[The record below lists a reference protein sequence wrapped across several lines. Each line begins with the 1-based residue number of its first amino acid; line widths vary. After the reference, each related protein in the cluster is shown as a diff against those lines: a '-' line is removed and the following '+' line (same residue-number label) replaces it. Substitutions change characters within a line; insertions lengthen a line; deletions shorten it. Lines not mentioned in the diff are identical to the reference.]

1 MSQCHGI
8 FVHKS
13 ESNIIIQGSKY
24 LTVSWITPEEIWPKP
39 KNFSAESYNVKPVSP
54 NIIQNVDEG
63 HIIDLG
69 NLQIKVMHLPGHTIG
84 SLGLMTQDGSILATG
99 DTVYATDHELIDWYP
114 PGSSVS
120 DMAKSV
126 ERILKLSPTIEL
138 ALPGHNHVLNREQ
151 FIKACE
157 DHLQKCGS
165 KRQIKKILSR
175 GRARTIL
182 FANSRIRL
190 PSYMRYWIQQ

>member
-1 MSQCHGI
+1 MYVPKL
-8 FVHKS
+8 FV
-13 ESNIIIQGSKY
+13 Q
-24 LTVSWITPEEIWPKP
+24 LFF
-39 KNFSAESYNVKPVSP
+39 KNWYND
-54 NIIQNVDEG
+54 Q
-63 HIIDLG
+63 
-69 NLQIKVMHLPGHTIG
+69 VMHLPGHTIG

-126 ERILKLSPTIEL
+126 ERILKLSSTIEL

-175 GRARTIL
+175 GRARTVL